1 MKKILVPVSGTQSAY
16 ESAEYAMKIAK
27 ATNAVIHVLHVI
39 GPGEEPEVMTDSL
52 KLFELAS
59 EEANVQVQG
68 LAVTGKIVDQIID
81 YAESND
87 IALILMGASN
97 GLVVDKWV
105 SHEVLGQTAIPV
117 LVMPYQIFDTASNEP
132 SEQGK
137 AV

>member
-1 MKKILVPVSGTQSAY
+1 MKRILVPVSGPQSAY

-27 ATNAVIHVLHVI
+27 ATNAAVHVLHVV
-39 GPGEEPEVMTDSL
+39 GPGEEPDVMTDSL

-59 EEANVQVQG
+59 EAENVQVQG
-68 LAVTGKIVDQIID
+68 LAVHGNIVDQIIN

-117 LVMPYQIFDTASNEP
+117 LVMPYQIFDAASNEP
-132 SEQGK
+132 SGHGK
-137 AV
+137 KV